1 MPHMK
6 RNSVLLKR
14 LTLIGVILLL
24 RTIVISAQQMTAEK
38 ILLTMKAAAD
48 RVKDYSA
55 VLTASVQMERLK
67 IPEMK
72 VKVYF
77 KQPDKIHVDSKGF
90 SMLPRDGI
98 FLNPSQLLNKF
109 TAELLSTEKKDGGTF
124 YVIQLIPRADQQK
137 GDRNRPPVASKIWVD
152 GKRWL
157 VTKFESTTQGGG
169 SISVEFR
176 HGLVNGTYWLPEQI
190 TALFDVPQ
198 RKEESQEEPG
208 SRRQVMPRK
217 GTISMTYSDYRVNTG
232 LPDELFEPK
241 KGQKDK

>member
-1 MPHMK
+1 MK

-24 RTIVISAQQMTAEK
+24 RTIVMSAQQMTAEK

-124 YVIQLIPRADQQK
+124 YVVQLTPRADQQK
-137 GDRNRPPVASKIWVD
+137 NNRNRPPVASKIWVD
-152 GKRWL
+152 GKRWV
-157 VTKFESTTQGGG
+157 VTKFESTTLGGG
-169 SISVEFR
+169 SITVEFK

-198 RKEESQEEPG
+198 RKEESQDEPG
-208 SRRQVMPRK
+208 SRRQAMPRK
-217 GTISMTYSDYRVNTG
+217 GTISMVYSDYQVNTG

-241 KGQKDK
+241 KGEKDK

>member
-1 MPHMK
+1 VK
-6 RNSVLLKR
+6 
-14 LTLIGVILLL
+14 
-24 RTIVISAQQMTAEK
+24 AQS
-38 ILLTMKAAAD
+38 D

-77 KQPDKIHVDSKGF
+77 KQPDKIHVESKGF

-109 TAELLSTEKKDGGTF
+109 TAELVSTEKTDGGPV
-124 YVIQLIPRADQQK
+124 YIIQLTPRADQQK
-137 GDRNRPPVASKIWVD
+137 NGRNRPPVASKIRVD

-169 SISVEFR
+169 SITVEFK

-190 TALFDVPQ
+190 TAVFDVPQ
-198 RKEESQEEPG
+198 RKDESQDEPG
-208 SRRQVMPRK
+208 SRRQALPRK
-217 GTISMTYSDYRVNTG
+217 GTISMTYSDYQVNTG

-241 KGQKDK
+241 RGEKDK

>member
-1 MPHMK
+1 MK

-190 TALFDVPQ
+190 TAQFDVPQ
-198 RKEESQEEPG
+198 RKEESQDEPG
-208 SRRQVMPRK
+208 SRRQAMPRK
-217 GTISMTYSDYRVNTG
+217 GTISMAYSDYQVNTG